1 MAQGVK
7 TLHRLPN
14 IYLNYLDLLILISAI
29 KLWQQNQAIKPAG
42 ILKKLERLLVEES
55 KRKEP

>member
-14 IYLNYLDLLILISAI
+14 IYLNYLDLLILIAAI
-29 KLWQQNQAIKPAG
+29 EKWQANQAIKPVG
-42 ILKKLERLLVEES
+42 LHKKLKRLLVEES